1 MHTIKFLMAALLS
14 AANLATSA
22 PVAQGDP
29 ATFCG
34 LDTYQS
40 VGQRAVRNNLLYL
53 NSTSPYNAEGQ
64 RPPDVLIGKAGTCT
78 VVACFG
84 QASTSLCVNAGADY
98 SAAPAQFGKDLTDTY
113 VGCYRGM
120 PAKSDNAIAS
130 FQFFGVGYNLLVQGA
145 ADCKAWKQGVNGIGT
160 PQ

>member
-1 MHTIKFLMAALLS
+1 MHAVKFLAAVILG

-40 VGQRAVRNNLLYL
+40 VGQHAVLNNLKYL
-53 NSTSPYNAEGQ
+53 NSSSPYNSEGTK
-64 RPPDVLIGKAGTCT
+64 PPDVLIGSAGTCT

-84 QASTSLCVNAGADY
+84 QASTSLCVDKGADY
-98 SAAPAQFGKDLTDTY
+98 TAAPALFGKQLTDTY
-113 VGCYRGM
+113 VGCYRGL
-120 PAKSDNAIAS
+120 PSKSDNAIAS